1 MDQLEKKII
10 ETIIKDNCPLFN
22 SLARMAASGEPKK
35 TAMNIIAKM
44 QTPFSRNAWALV
56 VDYLYSKEGAALLEK
71 VVAQSNANEK

>member
-44 QTPFSRNAWALV
+44 QTPFSRNAWSLV
-56 VDYLYSKEGAALLEK
+56 VDYLYSKEGTALLEK
-71 VVAQSNANEK
+71 AVASQSKAE